1 VYAKPTVFVQSGEVC
16 GKSARTSAAIRQT
29 FLHMLAAMPYG
40 AISMADLAGRCGLA
54 RSTVYRKFASV
65 DEVLWAVSY
74 APLKGALGAALAGD
88 RASFRE
94 EVRPLAETPG
104 LLRALVHADAHPV
117 RGKFATLA
125 EAEVERCTGRRRPK
139 TCGAMLSAAW
149 FACLEEHSRGDR
161 ADLKGL
167 DDLVMLTY
175 VTAFMT
181 EQGLAGLVRDRARQ
195 EQGRFPPAVSVAE
208 SLANPEFILSMID
221 GRPYRSL
228 TRHIAR
234 FGMGPDDY
242 RRCFNLDDDYPMVA
256 PGYSERRRQLARA
269 IGLGKAAGERVVSLA
284 A

>member
-1 VYAKPTVFVQSGEVC
+1 VYARPKVFIQREDVSG
-16 GKSARTSAAIRQT
+16 KAARTSSMVRQT
-29 FLHMLAAMPYG
+29 FLHMLAGMPYQ
-40 AISMADLAGRCGLA
+40 AITIADLAGRCGLA
-54 RSTVYRKFASV
+54 RSTVYRKFASI
-65 DEVLWAVSY
+65 DEILWDVSY

-88 RASFRE
+88 RACFRE
-94 EVRPLAETPG
+94 QMRPLVETPG
-104 LLRALVHADAHPV
+104 LMRALAHLDAHPV

-125 EAEVERCTGRRRPK
+125 EAEVERRTGRRRPK

-149 FACLEEHSRGDR
+149 FACMEEHSKGGH
-161 ADLKGL
+161 ADLTGF
-167 DDLVMLTY
+167 DDLVLLTY

-181 EQGLAGLVRDRARQ
+181 DQGLAGLVRDQAKQ

-208 SLANPEFILSMID
+208 SLADPEFILSMID

-234 FGMGPDDY
+234 YGMSPDDY
-242 RRCFNLDDDYPMVA
+242 RRCFSLSSDYPMVA

-269 IGLGKAAGERVVSLA
+269 IGLGKAASEREVSLA